1 MPDLSSK
8 SHNSGTHVLV
18 GILTCVLIASNLMS
32 GFVSAQ
38 EAETP
43 EAKRNAKQLRK
54 IKASAQSLSLAFR
67 SAAEKAL
74 PTTVKILCKTRS
86 ESDEES
92 SILDILPGG
101 EDSQRFDSV
110 GSGVIVSPNGLILTN
125 HHVIKDAVRIEVQ
138 LTDGRDFTVENT
150 KSDPGSD
157 VAIIQLDLDE
167 ELPAAELGDSESLHV
182 GDWVLAIGSPFML
195 DQSVSAGII
204 SSTSRFRQLSDTVR
218 GQFLQTDA
226 AINPGNSGGPLVDLD
241 GNVIGINTAISSRSG
256 GFQGIGFAIPISRAS
271 WIMKELLEYEKVRRA
286 FIGVGSAD
294 IPYQVAKDLGLPT
307 TGGVMVRRV
316 TADRPGQRAG
326 LKSGDVILKYDGY
339 EVPSASDF
347 FEIVQRSP
355 IGEDVP
361 IKILRDGEQLD
372 LTIVP
377 IERPY
382 QNPRNSG
389 RRGNNRD

>member
-1 MPDLSSK
+1 MAIVKQFHFSFDDIGFEMPNKDWKASS
-8 SHNSGTHVLV
+8 VA
-18 GILTCVLIASNLMS
+18 ILFILLGVIASIAPS
-32 GFVSAQ
+32 SVAQ
-38 EAETP
+38 EAS
-43 EAKRNAKQLRK
+43 KNDKKLRK
-54 IKASAQSLSLAFR
+54 LKANARSLSLAFR
-67 SAAEKAL
+67 DAAELAL

-86 ESDEES
+86 DSDEQS

-110 GSGVIVSPNGLILTN
+110 GSGVIVSPDGLILTN
-125 HHVIKDAVRIEVQ
+125 HHVIKDASRIEVQ
-138 LTDGRDFTVENT
+138 LTDGRDFTVEKT

-167 ELPAAELGDSESLHV
+167 ELPVAELGNSEDLHV

-204 SSTSRFRQLSDTVR
+204 SSTSRFRQLSETVR

-241 GNVIGINTAISSRSG
+241 GKVIGINTAISSRSG

-271 WIMKELLEYEKVRRA
+271 WIMQELLEYDKVRRA
-286 FIGVGSAD
+286 YIGVGTAD
-294 IPYQVAKDLGLPT
+294 IPYQVAKNLGLPT
-307 TGGVMVRRV
+307 TGGVMVKRI
-316 TADRPGQRAG
+316 TADRPGQRSG
-326 LKSGDVILKYDGY
+326 LKSGDVILKFDGY

-361 IKILRDGEQLD
+361 MVILREGEQMD

-377 IERPY
+377 IERPFS
-382 QNPRNSG
+382 R
-389 RRGNNRD
+389 

>member
-1 MPDLSSK
+1 MAGLTKFAYLIFLRLLDHIGTEMPHTDCKAPTTATIFGLLILAVTLAPSLEAQESSK
-8 SHNSGTHVLV
+8 NS
-18 GILTCVLIASNLMS
+18 
-32 GFVSAQ
+32 
-38 EAETP
+38 
-43 EAKRNAKQLRK
+43 KKLRK
-54 IKASAQSLSLAFR
+54 LKENARSLSLAFR
-67 SAAEKAL
+67 DAAELAL
-74 PTTVKILCKTRS
+74 PTTVKILCKTKT
-86 ESDEES
+86 DNEEGN

-110 GSGVIVSPNGLILTN
+110 GSGVIVSSDGLILTN
-125 HHVIKDAVRIEVQ
+125 HHVIKDASRIEVQ
-138 LTDGRDFTVENT
+138 LTDGRDFTVEKT

-167 ELPAAELGDSESLHV
+167 ELPVAELGESEGLHV

-204 SSTSRFRQLSDTVR
+204 SSTSRFRQLSETVR

-241 GNVIGINTAISSRSG
+241 GKVVGINTAISSRSG

-271 WIMKELLEYEKVRRA
+271 WIMQELLEYDKVRRA
-286 FIGVGSAD
+286 YIGVGTAD
-294 IPYQVAKDLGLPT
+294 IPYQVAKELGLPT
-307 TGGVMVRRV
+307 TGGVMVKRI
-316 TADRPGQRAG
+316 TANRPGKRAG
-326 LKSGDVILKYDGY
+326 LMSGDVILKFDGY

-361 IKILRDGEQLD
+361 IVILREGKQLD

-377 IERPY
+377 IERPFS
-382 QNPRNSG
+382 R
-389 RRGNNRD
+389 